1 MPKDLPPDPPH
12 DPSDDDYAPPAELDE
27 GPPRRRTAPAAPA
40 APDEVE
46 DADLPGDEPQRRGL
60 GSGLKAGIALALLA
74 VVAAGLLGYRSH
86 RRAQALAE
94 GLPKAE
100 ALLRLDTAAGYR
112 GAADLLQPLAKLDEL
127 EAGSMRAFALAMLA
141 ADYREADAEPRA
153 EALLIQPGRADA
165 VPAYANLATAALF
178 LGRRAVADAA
188 TYAGRAGRSPWAGA
202 LQGRIGILAGNL
214 EAGVEPA
221 TAAAAAT
228 PAPAAAH
235 AVLGDLLRRQRQDP
249 VGARAAYA
257 AALAASP
264 LHPRAS
270 YGLAKLA
277 LAGQVPLADA
287 IAPLQ
292 RLLGDAQ
299 GTPANE
305 RARAAVLLA
314 AVELRSGDR
323 AAASAALAAAPGLDA
338 AARAWAEKAS
348 GVMAAERRG
357 YRAVLG
363 APPALQ
369 TASDDDPPV
378 ASPNPPP
385 PAPPPAVKAAAAKKA
400 PAKAPAKAPPRKTA
414 VAPVRKATAKPAPP
428 PRKPAPP
435 PRKTTGATARRP

>member
-1 MPKDLPPDPPH
+1 MPKDLPPDPSQ

-27 GPPRRRTAPAAPA
+27 GPPRRRAGRPDLQEE
-40 APDEVE
+40 APD
-46 DADLPGDEPQRRGL
+46 GEPPRRGP
-60 GSGLKAGIALALLA
+60 GAGLKIGIALALVA

-86 RRAQALAE
+86 RRARALAE

-112 GAADLLQPLAKLDEL
+112 GAADLLLPLAKLDEL

-141 ADYREADAEPRA
+141 ADYREADAEARA
-153 EALLIQPGRADA
+153 EALLVLPGRADA

-202 LQGRIGILAGNL
+202 MQGRIGILAGNL

-221 TAAAAAT
+221 SGAAAAT
-228 PAPAAAH
+228 PPLAAAQ
-235 AVLGDLLRRQRQDP
+235 AVLGDLLRRHRRDP
-249 VGARAAYA
+249 VGARAAYT
-257 AALAASP
+257 AALATSP

-305 RARAAVLLA
+305 RARAALLLA
-314 AVELRSGDR
+314 AVEQRSGDR
-323 AAASAALAAAPGLDA
+323 AAAAAALAAAPGLDA
-338 AARAWAEKAS
+338 AARAWAEKAA

-357 YRAVLG
+357 YRAVLE
-363 APPALQ
+363 APAALQ
-369 TASDDDPPV
+369 TASDDDPPE
-378 ASPNPPP
+378 ASPNPPPPPPP
-385 PAPPPAVKAAAAKKA
+385 PAPPPASKAAAAKKA
-400 PAKAPAKAPPRKTA
+400 PAKVPPKKAA
-414 VAPVRKATAKPAPP
+414 AAPVRKATAKPTPPAKKPAAPP
-428 PRKPAPP
+428 RRSAGSTARKP
-435 PRKTTGATARRP
+435 